1 MSNSESLKGKEYVD
15 FLLDF
20 LQGKKDADPK
30 VERKYC
36 IHELNSEEAVKLKE
50 ALCSDKDIAYYF
62 NVKDGLKTLVESL
75 KFNTN
80 ALDIFQKLLDGD
92 VKLQEDF

>member
-1 MSNSESLKGKEYVD
+1 
-15 FLLDF
+15 
-20 LQGKKDADPK
+20 
-30 VERKYC
+30 
-36 IHELNSEEAVKLKE
+36 
-50 ALCSDKDIAYYF
+50 
-62 NVKDGLKTLVESL
+62 LVESL